1 MLLTDVYLAPGHL
14 IRRAQQ
20 IAVAIFF
27 KEFEGWEVTPI
38 QYAALIAIRERPG
51 MDQRTL
57 VNYIAIDRSTVGSM
71 SKGLEER
78 KLIYR
83 VTPKEYQ
90 RIKQLFIK
98 PAGERL
104 LDDTRDIIARAQDR
118 ILAPLDDENQ
128 AVFMELLT
136 RLCHVAARRTRRACG
151 RQILRRPLPPSAT
164 CPWPPHGRCGAF
176 GRMSGVAG
184 R

>member
-1 MLLTDVYLAPGHL
+1 MLLPDVYLAPGHL

-27 KEFEGWEVTPI
+27 EEFEGWDVTPV
-38 QYAALIAIRERPG
+38 QYAALIAIRDRPG

-78 KLIYR
+78 KLITR
-83 VTPKEYQ
+83 VTPKENQ

-104 LDDTRDIIARAQDR
+104 LDDTRDVIARVQER
-118 ILAPLDDENQ
+118 ILAPLDGKDQ
-128 AVFMELLT
+128 SMFMELLT
-136 RLCHVAARRTRRACG
+136 RLVKLNNELSRAPLRVAD
-151 RQILRRPLPPSAT
+151 
-164 CPWPPHGRCGAF
+164 
-176 GRMSGVAG
+176 
-184 R
+184 

>member
-1 MLLTDVYLAPGHL
+1 MNGSKPQRFSISKIKNLPPMLLPDVYKAPGHL

-20 IAVAIFF
+20 IGVAIFF
-27 KEFEGWEVTPI
+27 EEFDGWDVTPV
-38 QYAALIAIRERPG
+38 QYAALIAIRDRPG
-51 MDQRTL
+51 MEQRTL

-83 VTPKEYQ
+83 VTPKENQ

-104 LDDTRDIIARAQDR
+104 LDDTRNIIARVQER
-118 ILAPLDDENQ
+118 ILAPLDKKDQ

-136 RLCHVAARRTRRACG
+136 RLVKLNNELSRAPL
-151 RQILRRPLPPSAT
+151 RILD
-164 CPWPPHGRCGAF
+164 
-176 GRMSGVAG
+176 
-184 R
+184 

>member
-1 MLLTDVYLAPGHL
+1 MNGSKPQRFSISKIKNLPPMLLPDVYKAPGHL

-20 IAVAIFF
+20 IGVAIFF
-27 KEFEGWEVTPI
+27 EEFDGWDVTPV
-38 QYAALIAIRERPG
+38 QYAALIAIRDRPG
-51 MDQRTL
+51 MEQRTL

-83 VTPKEYQ
+83 VTPKENQ

-104 LDDTRDIIARAQDR
+104 LDDTRNIIARVQER
-118 ILAPLDDENQ
+118 ILAPLDKKDQ

-136 RLCHVAARRTRRACG
+136 RLVKLNNELSRAP
-151 RQILRRPLPPSAT
+151 LRISD
-164 CPWPPHGRCGAF
+164 
-176 GRMSGVAG
+176 
-184 R
+184 

>member
-1 MLLTDVYLAPGHL
+1 MNGSKPKRSSVSKSKNLPPMLLPDVYKAPGHL

-20 IAVAIFF
+20 IGVAIFF
-27 KEFEGWEVTPI
+27 EEFDGWDVTPV
-38 QYAALIAIRERPG
+38 QYAALIAIRDRPG
-51 MDQRTL
+51 MEQRTL

-83 VTPKEYQ
+83 VTPKENQ

-104 LDDTRDIIARAQDR
+104 LDDTRNIIARVQER
-118 ILAPLDDENQ
+118 ILAPLDKKDQ
-128 AVFMELLT
+128 AAFMELLT
-136 RLCHVAARRTRRACG
+136 RLVKLNNELSRAP
-151 RQILRRPLPPSAT
+151 LRISD
-164 CPWPPHGRCGAF
+164 
-176 GRMSGVAG
+176 
-184 R
+184 

>member
-1 MLLTDVYLAPGHL
+1 MTASKSKKSPAPHGKILAPMLLPDVYKAPGHL

-27 KEFEGWEVTPI
+27 EEFEGWDVTPV
-38 QYAALIAIRERPG
+38 QYAALIAIRDKPG

-83 VTPKEYQ
+83 VTPKENQ

-104 LDDTRDIIARAQDR
+104 LDDTRIIIARAQDR
-118 ILAPLDDENQ
+118 ILAPLNKADQ
-128 AVFMELLT
+128 TIFMELLT
-136 RLCHVAARRTRRACG
+136 RLVKLNNELSRAP
-151 RQILRRPLPPSAT
+151 LRISD
-164 CPWPPHGRCGAF
+164 
-176 GRMSGVAG
+176 
-184 R
+184 

>member
-1 MLLTDVYLAPGHL
+1 MLPDIYKAPGHL
-14 IRRAQQ
+14 VRRAQQ

-27 KEFEGWEVTPI
+27 EEFEGWDVTPV
-38 QYAALIAIRERPG
+38 QYAALVAIRDKPG

-83 VTPKEYQ
+83 VTPKENQ

-104 LDDTRDIIARAQDR
+104 LNDTRNIIMRVQER
-118 ILAPLDDENQ
+118 ILAPLNKADQ
-128 AVFMELLT
+128 AAFMELLT
-136 RLCHVAARRTRRACG
+136 RLVKLNNELSRAP
-151 RQILRRPLPPSAT
+151 LRISD
-164 CPWPPHGRCGAF
+164 
-176 GRMSGVAG
+176 
-184 R
+184 

>member
-1 MLLTDVYLAPGHL
+1 MNATDINPSRRKSGADLPRMLLTDVYLAPGHL

-27 KEFEGWEVTPI
+27 EEFEGWDVTPV
-38 QYAALIAIRERPG
+38 QYAALIAIRDRPG

-57 VNYIAIDRSTVGSM
+57 VNYIAINRSTVGSM

-83 VTPKEYQ
+83 VTPKENQ

-104 LDDTRDIIARAQDR
+104 LDDTRHIIARTQER
-118 ILAPLDDENQ
+118 ILAPLSNKDK
-128 AVFMELLT
+128 AVFTELLT
-136 RLCHVAARRTRRACG
+136 RLVSLNNDLSRAP
-151 RQILRRPLPPSAT
+151 LRVSD
-164 CPWPPHGRCGAF
+164 
-176 GRMSGVAG
+176 
-184 R
+184 